1 MEEIYRLIVHP
12 NFSTIPGYIKEKV
25 KRKKLRVAVLIELK
39 IGQSQIPTAA
49 SGAKVTA
56 IKEIRLQINI
66 ADDFDSSSENYF
78 LHRSLERCKESD
90 IVIIIFQD
98 FCRIKFTK
106 ILKNLIG
113 LTNPISPP

>member
-12 NFSTIPGYIKEKV
+12 NFSTISGYIKEKV
-25 KRKKLRVAVLIELK
+25 ERKK
-39 IGQSQIPTAA
+39 
-49 SGAKVTA
+49 AKVTA

-78 LHRSLERCKESD
+78 LHRSLDRCNESD
-90 IVIIIFQD
+90 IVIMIFQD

-106 ILKNLIG
+106 ILKNRVG